1 MKIGFLR
8 HPSSSIER
16 NCITTLAKRG
26 YEVHVIYFEGN
37 INATKDAT
45 SDFPDLVKLENV
57 YLHCIGTGAL
67 MSNAWMSN
75 QNPTVRRFTQVLG
88 KTITE
93 QIMTLPKTIALRM
106 LLQNIKPD
114 ILHAHTVDY
123 FGYWG
128 AKSHYRPF
136 IVTAWGSDVLVT
148 PKKSP
153 GAKCRVQYTLNKAN
167 VITTINGYIR
177 AYIIRE
183 FNVPAHKVLSF
194 EWGIPLDIFH
204 KGHEAEA
211 AKLKHELKL
220 GASFVLLSP
229 RYIRDH
235 YRIDNIVEAMPLI
248 LQKHP
253 DTALLLLRGLAH
265 GNDYETRIERLA
277 EELGIS
283 NHLRIIKRELTPH
296 EMAVMYNISDACI
309 SIPLTDGFGF
319 SNQEAMACGTI
330 PIVANLEVYHQ
341 YLTDNF
347 NALYVDGGNADDI
360 AQKVIYSIEHPEIKG
375 KFYEINR
382 RIIEKY
388 CNWEK
393 NMDNMEDLYG
403 KLARSKK

>member
-1 MKIGFLR
+1 M
-8 HPSSSIER
+8 
-16 NCITTLAKRG
+16 
-26 YEVHVIYFEGN
+26 HVIYFEGD

-45 SDFPDLVKLENV
+45 SDFPELVKLPNV
-57 YLHCIGTGAL
+57 YLHCIGTGSL
-67 MSNAWMSN
+67 MSNAWLSN
-75 QNPTVRRFTQVLG
+75 QNPTVKRLNRVMG
-88 KTITE
+88 KSITE
-93 QIMTLPKTIALRM
+93 QIMTLPRTIAIRM

-153 GAKCRVQYTLNKAN
+153 EAKRRVQYTLNKAN

-177 AYIIRE
+177 DYIIRE
-183 FNVPAHKVLSF
+183 FDIPAHKVLSF

-204 KGHEAEA
+204 KGYEAESTN
-211 AKLKHELKL
+211 LKRELEL
-220 GASFVLLSP
+220 GDGFVLLSP

-235 YRIDNIVEAMPLI
+235 YRIENIIKSMPLI

-253 DTALLLLRGLAH
+253 NTILMLLRGLVA
-265 GNDYETRIERLA
+265 GNDYETKMVKLA
-277 EELGIS
+277 EELDII
-283 NHLRIIKRELTPH
+283 NNLRIIKRELTPH
-296 EMAVMYNISDACI
+296 EMAVLYNISDACI

-319 SNQEAMACGTI
+319 SNQEAMACGAI

-347 NALYVDGGNADDI
+347 NALYVDGGNANEI
-360 AQKVIYSIEHPEIKG
+360 TAKVIYCIEHPEIKD

-382 RIIEKY
+382 RIIGKY
-388 CNWEK
+388 CDWEK
-393 NMDNMEDLYG
+393 NMDNMEDLYS
-403 KLARSKK
+403 KLARRKK